1 MEYVSNLMDADAD
14 VAEWAR
20 RREGQGW
27 QVLSVADHF
36 YSATRPFPHV
46 WVSAAA
52 IASATTHV
60 TVTTAFVN
68 NLLRSPVEVA
78 QAALMMQS
86 VSHGRFELGLG
97 AGWLREEVVAA
108 GMTFPEAA
116 DRAGAF
122 VEATTIIRSLLHTG
136 AAQLDG
142 KYYTVDARGLGPL
155 SNKPPRLVGSVGGPR
170 TVREVTPLLDRVEIK
185 ASSHS
190 TRGGALDFAAMA
202 TIPDSHLADMVARVR
217 DVRPDIEIGM
227 FVFCNAGTDARTK
240 QLHEAL
246 KGSLYGRFFGPV
258 AHLAEGLAWLE
269 DQGVSRTQISP
280 LDDATFDALAP
291 LLF

>member
-20 RREGQGW
+20 RREAQGW

-36 YSATRPFPHV
+36 YSANRAFPHV
-46 WVSAAA
+46 WVTAAA
-52 IASATTHV
+52 IAAATTHA

-97 AGWLREEVVAA
+97 AGWLREEIVAA
-108 GMTFPEAA
+108 GLNYPAA
-116 DRAGAF
+116 VDRAGAF
-122 VEATTIIRSLLHTG
+122 IESMSIVRTLLHTG
-136 AAQLDG
+136 AAQVDG
-142 KYYTVDARGLGPL
+142 RYYQVDLRGLGPL
-155 SNKPPRLVGSVGGPR
+155 SDTPPRLVGSVGGPR

-185 ASSHS
+185 ASSAS
-190 TRGGALDFAAMA
+190 TRGGALDVAALA
-202 TIPDSHLADMVARVR
+202 AVPDTHLAEMVARVR
-217 DVRPDIEIGM
+217 AVRPDIEIGM
-227 FVFCNAGTDARTK
+227 FVLCNVGTDVRTQ
-240 QLHEAL
+240 QLRDAL
-246 KGSLYGRFFGPV
+246 EGSLYGRFFGTV
-258 AHLAEGLAWLE
+258 EHVAEGLAWLA
-269 DQGVSRTQISP
+269 DQGISRAQISP
-280 LDDATFDALAP
+280 FDNTTFDTLAP

>member
-1 MEYVSNLMDADAD
+1 MEYVSNLMAADAD
-14 VAEWAR
+14 VAAWAR
-20 RREGQGW
+20 RREAQGW

-36 YSATRPFPHV
+36 FTSHRPFPHV
-46 WVSAAA
+46 WVTAAA
-52 IASATTHV
+52 IAAATEHV

-86 VSHGRFELGLG
+86 ISHGRFELGLG

-108 GMTFPEAA
+108 GLPFPAAA

-122 VEATTIIRSLLHTG
+122 IEAMAIVRSLLHTG

-142 KYYTVDARGLGPL
+142 RYYQVDIAGLGPL
-155 SNKPPRLVGSVGGPR
+155 TDIPPRLVGSVGGPR

-190 TRGGALDFAAMA
+190 TRGGTLDIRALA
-202 TIPDSHLADMVARVR
+202 TIPDAHLAEMVARVR
-217 DVRPDIEIGM
+217 AIRPDIDIGM
-227 FVFCNAGTDARTK
+227 FVLCNVGDDSRTRHLHDA
-240 QLHEAL
+240 LE
-246 KGSLYGRFFGPV
+246 GSLYGRFFGPV
-258 AHLAEGLAWLE
+258 EHVADGLAWLA
-269 DQGVSRTQISP
+269 DQGISRAQISP
-280 LDDATFDALAP
+280 FDDTTFDHLAP

>member
-1 MEYVSNLMDADAD
+1 MEYVSNLMDADAN

-20 RREGQGW
+20 RREAQGW

-36 YSATRPFPHV
+36 YSAHRPFPHV
-46 WVSAAA
+46 WVTAAA
-52 IASATTHV
+52 IAAATTHV

-108 GMTFPEAA
+108 GMNYPDAS

-122 VEATTIIRSLLHTG
+122 IESMTIVRSLLHTG

-142 KYYTVDARGLGPL
+142 RYYQVDVRGLGPL
-155 SNKPPRLVGSVGGPR
+155 TDTPPRLVGSVGGPR

-185 ASSHS
+185 ASSAS
-190 TRGGALDFAAMA
+190 TRGGTLDLAAMA
-202 TIPDSHLADMVARVR
+202 MIRDSHLGDMVAHVR
-217 DVRPDIEIGM
+217 AVRPDIEIGM
-227 FVFCNAGTDARTK
+227 FVLCNAGTDTRTQ
-240 QLHEAL
+240 QLHDAMQ
-246 KGSLYGRFFGPV
+246 GSLYGRFFGPV
-258 AHLAEGLAWLE
+258 EHVAEGLSWLA
-269 DQGVSRTQISP
+269 DQGISRAQISP
-280 LDDATFDALAP
+280 FDTTTFDALAP